1 MAQVVRVIRPV
12 GLVGLVGLAP
22 LMISSFFS
30 ASPLSWSNTSF
41 LAAEHR
47 NTQPSALAALAALA
61 TGKHEDR

>member
-1 MAQVVRVIRPV
+1 MTVIRPL

-41 LAAEHR
+41 LAAE
-47 NTQPSALAALAALA
+47 QPSALEALA
-61 TGKHEDR
+61 GKHEDRTSV